1 MKFKNGKHSGGDGV
15 KNSIW
20 GILRYWGTMLWLTA
34 VFLLVFSTVAWTQYL
49 FCGGPEGKATFPVIA
64 GGVSMLGVALLLDVA
79 GCWIGTFP
87 GRPYRA
93 FSVER
98 LILISQ
104 LVWESAVLLP
114 ALLVLITSIGLLFS
128 RENVPEAICCY
139 LPVAAVFLVVN
150 GRAVLRRRARMLEA
164 ERDGETAPESEST
177 PFSSVDLE
185 LQQEDRQRDGGDEI
199 RQQQKGRP

>member
-1 MKFKNGKHSGGDGV
+1 
-15 KNSIW
+15 
-20 GILRYWGTMLWLTA
+20 
-34 VFLLVFSTVAWTQYL
+34 
-49 FCGGPEGKATFPVIA
+49 
-64 GGVSMLGVALLLDVA
+64 MLGVALLLDVA

-164 ERDGETAPESEST
+164 EST

-199 RQQQKGRP
+199 RQQQEGRP